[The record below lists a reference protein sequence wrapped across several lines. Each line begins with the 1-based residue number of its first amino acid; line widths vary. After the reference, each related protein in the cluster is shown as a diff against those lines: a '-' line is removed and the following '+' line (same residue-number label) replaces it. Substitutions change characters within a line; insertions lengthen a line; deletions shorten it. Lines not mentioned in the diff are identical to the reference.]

1 MKKMEILDRGLE
13 KILVNCI
20 WGKWACEKFLQL
32 HLLNNAIKKKK
43 KDQGFP
49 GGSVVK
55 NPPANAGDT
64 GSVPNLGRSHMPRQL
79 NPCFTI
85 AEPVLLS
92 PGTTT
97 SEAGHLEPL
106 LCSKRSHR
114 DEKQSPSTREQPL
127 FSATRGSPY
136 SNEDPAQPKVRK

>member
-1 MKKMEILDRGLE
+1 M
-13 KILVNCI
+13 
-20 WGKWACEKFLQL
+20 
-32 HLLNNAIKKKK
+32 
-43 KDQGFP
+43 
-49 GGSVVK
+49 VK

-92 PGTTT
+92 PGATT

-114 DEKQSPSTREQPL
+114 DEKQRPSTREQPL